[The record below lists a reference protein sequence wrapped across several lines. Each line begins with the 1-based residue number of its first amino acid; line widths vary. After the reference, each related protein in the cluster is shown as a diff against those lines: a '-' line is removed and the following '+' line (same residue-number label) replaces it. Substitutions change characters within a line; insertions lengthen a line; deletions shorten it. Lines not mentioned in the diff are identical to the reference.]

1 MTQVFYFLG
10 TKITFR
16 LFQEKLLLGEEME
29 NLIHMNKMVCPGFA
43 IDEDI
48 IKEN

>member
-1 MTQVFYFLG
+1 V
-10 TKITFR
+10 
-16 LFQEKLLLGEEME
+16 LGEEME
-29 NLIHMNKMVCPGFA
+29 NLIHMSKMVGLGFV